1 LGEFHIYELR
11 RFLEKCAKVMNLR
24 GEIKCFAEYSPWFN
38 AFYENTAVFILLYL
52 KAGMHL
58 AI

>member
-1 LGEFHIYELR
+1 
-11 RFLEKCAKVMNLR
+11 MNLR